1 MRKYTL
7 IMSFQILHKNGM
19 QQLLNYSIFIHLPS
33 HTIWWHWCI
42 VYVLQLIN
50 KCNNMMKINTCI
62 VQTKCNIAKSSP
74 IYRIMNELSLLFYSL
89 LSLHTHIKKPQTNI
103 SIVHKSQALYL
114 LCTCVTCDLSFWD
127 IHVIIHSLG
136 ASLVPWSSYAMLWI
150 TTSNYEFIISKFVI
164 FIFYQQ
170 MLLKNRL
177 YNYIRIIF

>member
-19 QQLLNYSIFIHLPS
+19 QQLPNYSNLIHVPS

-74 IYRIMNELSLLFYSL
+74 IYRIMNEFSLLFYSL
-89 LSLHTHIKKPQTNI
+89 LSLHTHIKKPHTNSTVLYI
-103 SIVHKSQALYL
+103 IHKHGIYS
-114 LCTCVTCDLSFWD
+114 VPVS
-127 IHVIIHSLG
+127 HVIFHSEIYMSSFTAWGHLWWLG
-136 ASLVPWSSYAMLWI
+136 HPMLC
-150 TTSNYEFIISKFVI
+150 YGLLPVI
-164 FIFYQQ
+164 
-170 MLLKNRL
+170 MNL
-177 YNYIRIIF
+177 

>member
-19 QQLLNYSIFIHLPS
+19 QQLPNYSNLIHVPS

-74 IYRIMNELSLLFYSL
+74 IYRIMNEFSLLFYSQPTYTYKKA
-89 LSLHTHIKKPQTNI
+89 THKQY
-103 SIVHKSQALYL
+103 SIVHNSQARHL

-136 ASLVPWSSYAMLWI
+136 ASLVPWSSYAMLC
-150 TTSNYEFIISKFVI
+150 YGLLPVI
-164 FIFYQQ
+164 
-170 MLLKNRL
+170 MNL
-177 YNYIRIIF
+177 

>member
-19 QQLLNYSIFIHLPS
+19 QQLPNYSNLIHVPS

-42 VYVLQLIN
+42 VSVLQLIN

-74 IYRIMNELSLLFYSL
+74 IYRIMNELSLLFYSQPTYTYKKA
-89 LSLHTHIKKPQTNI
+89 THKQY
-103 SIVHKSQALYL
+103 SIVHNSQAQHL

-136 ASLVPWSSYAMLWI
+136 ASLVPWSCYAMD
-150 TTSNYEFIISKFVI
+150 S
-164 FIFYQQ
+164 YQ
-170 MLLKNRL
+170 
-177 YNYIRIIF
+177 

>member
-1 MRKYTL
+1 
-7 IMSFQILHKNGM
+7 
-19 QQLLNYSIFIHLPS
+19 
-33 HTIWWHWCI
+33 
-42 VYVLQLIN
+42 
-50 KCNNMMKINTCI
+50 MMKINTCI

-74 IYRIMNELSLLFYSL
+74 IYRIMNELSLLFYSQPTYTYKKA
-89 LSLHTHIKKPQTNI
+89 THKQY
-103 SIVHKSQALYL
+103 SIVHNSQARHL
-114 LCTCVTCDLSFWD
+114 LCTCVTCDLSFRD

-170 MLLKNRL
+170 MLLKNRF

>member
-62 VQTKCNIAKSSP
+62 VQTKHCKEFTNLQN
-74 IYRIMNELSLLFYSL
+74 NEWTFSTIL
-89 LSLHTHIKKPQTNI
+89 LSSQPTYTYKKATHKQY
-103 SIVHKSQALYL
+103 SIVHNSQARHL

-170 MLLKNRL
+170 MLLKNR
-177 YNYIRIIF
+177 F

>member
-1 MRKYTL
+1 
-7 IMSFQILHKNGM
+7 
-19 QQLLNYSIFIHLPS
+19 
-33 HTIWWHWCI
+33 
-42 VYVLQLIN
+42 
-50 KCNNMMKINTCI
+50 MKINTCI

-74 IYRIMNELSLLFYSL
+74 IYRIMNELSLLFYSQP
-89 LSLHTHIKKPQTNI
+89 TYTYKKATNI
-103 SIVHKSQALYL
+103 SIVHNSQARHL
-114 LCTCVTCDLSFWD
+114 LCTCVTCDLSFRD

-170 MLLKNRL
+170 MLLKNRF

>member
-19 QQLLNYSIFIHLPS
+19 QQLPNYSNLIHVPS

-74 IYRIMNELSLLFYSL
+74 IYRIMNELSLLFYSQPTYTYKKA
-89 LSLHTHIKKPQTNI
+89 THKQY
-103 SIVHKSQALYL
+103 SIVHNSQARHL

-136 ASLVPWSSYAMLWI
+136 ASLVPWSCYAMD
-150 TTSNYEFIISKFVI
+150 Y
-164 FIFYQQ
+164 YQ
-170 MLLKNRL
+170 
-177 YNYIRIIF
+177 

>member
-19 QQLLNYSIFIHLPS
+19 QQLPNYSNLIHVPS

-74 IYRIMNELSLLFYSL
+74 IYRIMNELSLLFYSQPTYTYKKA
-89 LSLHTHIKKPQTNI
+89 THKQY
-103 SIVHKSQALYL
+103 SIVHNSQAHHL

-136 ASLVPWSSYAMLWI
+136 ASLVPWSCYAMD
-150 TTSNYEFIISKFVI
+150 S
-164 FIFYQQ
+164 YQ
-170 MLLKNRL
+170 
-177 YNYIRIIF
+177 

>member
-19 QQLLNYSIFIHLPS
+19 QQLPNYSIFIHLPS

-103 SIVHKSQALYL
+103 SIVHNSQARHL
-114 LCTCVTCDLSFWD
+114 LCTSVTWSF
-127 IHVIIHSLG
+127 IPRYTCHHSQLGGIFGALVILC
-136 ASLVPWSSYAMLWI
+136 YAMD
-150 TTSNYEFIISKFVI
+150 Y
-164 FIFYQQ
+164 YQ
-170 MLLKNRL
+170 
-177 YNYIRIIF
+177 